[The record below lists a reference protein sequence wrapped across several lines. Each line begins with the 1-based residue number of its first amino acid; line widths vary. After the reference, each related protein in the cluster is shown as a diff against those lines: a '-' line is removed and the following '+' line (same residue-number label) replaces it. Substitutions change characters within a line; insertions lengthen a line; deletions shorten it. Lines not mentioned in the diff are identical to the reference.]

1 MSKLSNALLMLQL
14 LENGRKY
21 SISELSDLLE
31 VSERMIRKY
40 KEELELAGIFIESIR
55 GPYGGY
61 VLDKSVNVPNM
72 VLTEQDLKIVNEL
85 KKTYKG
91 TLFSKNDIENFCNKV
106 KVGII
111 KTNDKKIPIDKIN
124 ELDVFNK
131 ISFAYKNNFKLRI
144 DYFNKQHGKSIRT
157 IYPLGLYLFEGDW
170 WLSAYWEEKDDMRQF
185 HLLRIHDCEVL
196 KEKFDPKSINVK
208 F

>member
-91 TLFSKNDIENFCNKV
+91 TLFSKNEIENFCNKV

-111 KTNDKKIPIDKIN
+111 KTNDKKIPIDKVN

-144 DYFNKQHGKSIRT
+144 HYFNKQHGKSIRT

-185 HLLRIHDCEVL
+185 HLLRIQDCEVL